1 MMYIHCIHYRYMNTA
16 ILNVRTDKK
25 IKKQAMKV
33 ASDLGFSLSTLV
45 NAYLRNL
52 VRTKKVHFSD
62 DVQLEPTPYTKRMI
76 RIAQKEIK
84 QGKVSPT
91 FTNANDMIAWLNNP
105 KQKYAHHS

>member
-1 MMYIHCIHYRYMNTA
+1 MYIHCIHYRYMNTA

-62 DVQLEPTPYTKRMI
+62 DVQLEPTPYLI
-76 RIAQKEIK
+76 RQMKQSDKDIKNGNYISFDTPEKMRAFLDSIAKK
-84 QGKVSPT
+84 
-91 FTNANDMIAWLNNP
+91 
-105 KQKYAHHS
+105 

>member
-62 DVQLEPTPYTKRMI
+62 DVQLEPTPYLI
-76 RIAQKEIK
+76 RQMKQSDKDIKNGNYISFDTPEKMRAFLDSIAKK
-84 QGKVSPT
+84 
-91 FTNANDMIAWLNNP
+91 
-105 KQKYAHHS
+105 